1 MKKIILSTFVLFL
14 YTTIS
19 WGQNTLHPNA
29 DLDKKVSELLSKMTI
44 EEKIG
49 QVRQI
54 TVTHF
59 EDKGK
64 SGVFNLVKLA
74 ETMQD

>member
-1 MKKIILSTFVLFL
+1 M
-14 YTTIS
+14 
-19 WGQNTLHPNA
+19 
-29 DLDKKVSELLSKMTI
+29 DLKVSELLSKMTI